1 MVVAAS
7 LSLFFIVIEKTS
19 CVMSGGVNGQ
29 STIRRFVVMAM
40 ANGAAVQNMLCLER
54 HF

>member
-29 STIRRFVVMAM
+29 STIRRFVVMA
-40 ANGAAVQNMLCLER
+40 NGAAVQNMLCLER